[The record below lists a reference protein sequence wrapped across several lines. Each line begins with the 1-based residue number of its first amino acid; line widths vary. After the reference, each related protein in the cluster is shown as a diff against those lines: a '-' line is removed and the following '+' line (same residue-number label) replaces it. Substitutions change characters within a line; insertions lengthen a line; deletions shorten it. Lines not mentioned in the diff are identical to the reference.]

1 MAVCVR
7 RNYLKKRLFSI
18 GLLFLLLGK
27 AIVAL
32 AAKETP
38 PDFTELGKHFEGSV
52 FSLMQKYCL
61 DCHSTKKQQGE
72 LDLERFATLL
82 DVRKAPK
89 VWVKVMEMMVD
100 GEMPPKKKLQLSSA
114 ERKIFLGWVKN
125 YLDKEAL
132 ASTGDPG
139 RVVLRRLS
147 NAEYTYT
154 IQDLTGVALEPVKE
168 FPVDG
173 AAGEGFMNVGDAMV
187 MSPALVQKYLDA
199 AKEVASH
206 AVLQPDGIR
215 FSLGKSRRDWAD
227 ELLFEIRSI
236 YDRHTSGAGATDKVY
251 AWDPN
256 ALDRAMNTSGR
267 VNPTPYFKA
276 LVAHRERLLKNPE
289 AADEVAREEK
299 LNTKYFQKLT
309 KLLTR
314 KGNPSLLL
322 RQLRDELHGAKS
334 SDVPRIAGDVTQ
346 WQGRLWS
353 FGKVGQI
360 GREGRADAWMNP
372 VDPLTLSHE
381 LKLKLPANAKGEIS
395 VFLAAGEAGD
405 GATGDLVRWSKPRL
419 VFKDQPPIPLAAANG
434 VLTRLSTLRRN
445 ELARTAKYLA
455 VISEASAQ
463 GKSIETVASGRALNV
478 KVLEN
483 WVAAVQLAKFARPK
497 ATGHYS
503 EKVFKVG
510 NYDDIRGW
518 GLPATPSLIANKST
532 ETIRFG
538 TLTIPGRS
546 VNMHPSPS
554 LEAVIYWQSPME
566 GRVKLKGYFADSDG
580 VGGNGAAWRVE
591 LLGDEGTGTVAQG
604 EFDNGKSGKF
614 MPEQEYTVKRGDLL
628 KLVVNA
634 RNRNHGYD
642 TTEVALIITEQG
654 GKKREWDLAKEVV
667 DRVHE
672 GNPLV
677 DLLGNPEVW
686 HFCSS
691 TNDLATQDTIPAGS
705 PLAQWRL
712 AAINRK
718 PEAEIQKLAAAV
730 QRVFTG
736 KVEGAA
742 DADEAL
748 RKQYTDSK
756 GPLKWMHLALNG
768 AVLEDVEAKA
778 PAILE
783 YKLPGELVAGAE
795 VVVNATLHPE
805 KGRNGTAQFLLSLAR
820 PDAKALLGQPMVT
833 GTDAGKKME
842 QAYADFRELFPSA
855 MCHAQ
860 IVPVDEVVTMILY
873 HREDEPLKRLM
884 LSDAEA
890 AKLDRLWDEL
900 FFVTQEPLLRV
911 VSHEQLYEFAT
922 QDRKDLLPPLGAL
935 RIPIREEAEAFHE
948 HLKKTEPIHFAALLD
963 LAEGAWRRPL
973 TDTDRKALG
982 KLYETLRSKE
992 LTHERAI
999 RLTLARVLTSP
1010 DFLYR
1015 LERPGQTKEGRKW
1028 ELVSNLELANR
1039 LSYFLWS
1046 SMPDDELMRVMSV
1059 KKSLSDNLIAGQ
1071 VKRMLRDPRT
1081 RRLAVEFACQW
1092 LGIREF
1098 NLNDGKN
1105 ERLYPQFVNLRGTMY
1120 EESVRFFEELFRN
1133 DGSILDLINADHVFL
1148 NDVLAKHYG
1157 IPGVNGKQWRRVE
1170 EAREKGRGGIL
1181 GMGTIL
1187 AKQSGASRTSPILRG
1202 NWVSET
1208 LLGER
1213 LPKPPANV
1221 PDLPEVV
1228 PAGLTARQLIE
1239 KHSSVEACAKCH
1251 AKIDPYGFAL
1261 EQYDAIGRLRPKT
1274 MDTRTKLVDGAMV
1287 EGIEGL
1293 RQYLV
1298 KERLDAFVRQFCK
1311 KLLGYALGRDVS
1323 LSDEPLLK
1331 SMQERLAKNGFR
1343 FSVAVDAIVGSEQFR
1358 SIRSV
1363 AAIKN

>member
-7 RNYLKKRLFSI
+7 RNYPKDRLISVWLVFV
-18 GLLFLLLGK
+18 LLGK
-27 AIVAL
+27 ATIAM
-32 AAKETP
+32 AATNTQSN
-38 PDFTELGKHFEGSV
+38 FTKLGEEFEDTV
-52 FSLMQKYCL
+52 FPLMQKYCL
-61 DCHSTKKQQGE
+61 DCHSTKKQKGK
-72 LDLERFATLL
+72 LDLERFRKLY
-82 DVRKAPK
+82 DVRKHPK
-89 VWVKVMEMMVD
+89 VWVKVVEMMVD
-100 GEMPPKKKLQLSSA
+100 GEMPPKKKPQLSTA
-114 ERKIFLGWVKN
+114 ERKVFLGWVKN

-132 ASTGDPG
+132 ANAGDPG
-139 RVVLRRLS
+139 RVVLRRLN

-173 AAGEGFMNVGDAMV
+173 AAGEGFMNVGDAMA

-199 AKEVASH
+199 AKEVATH
-206 AVLQPDGIR
+206 AVMTPDGIR
-215 FSLGKSRRDWAD
+215 FSLGRSQRDWAD
-227 ELLFEIRSI
+227 ELIYEIRSI
-236 YDRHTSGAGATDKVY
+236 YDRHTSGTGATDEVY

-267 VNPTPYFKA
+267 VNLTPYFQA
-276 LVAHRERLLKNPE
+276 LVAHRERLLKSPE
-289 AADEVAREEK
+289 TADEVAKEEK
-299 LNTKYFQKLT
+299 LNTKYFKKLT
-309 KLLTR
+309 ELLTQ
-314 KGNPSLLL
+314 KENPSLLL
-322 RQLRDELHGAKS
+322 GQLRDELHEAKPA
-334 SDVPRIAGDVTQ
+334 DVPGIAGDVTQ

-360 GREGRADAWMNP
+360 GREGRASAWMNP
-372 VDPLTLSHE
+372 VDPLASSHE
-381 LKLKLPANAKGEIS
+381 LKLKLPSNAKGEIS
-395 VFLAAGEAGD
+395 VFLAAGDAGD
-405 GATGDLVRWSKPRL
+405 GETNDFVRWSKPRL
-419 VFKDQPPIPLAAANG
+419 VLKDQPPIPLATANG
-434 VLTRLSTLRRN
+434 LLARMSTLRRN
-445 ELARTAKYLA
+445 ELARTDKYLA
-455 VISEASAQ
+455 VISKASVQ
-463 GKSIETVASGRALNV
+463 GKSIETVALGRGLNV

-483 WVAAVQLAKFARPK
+483 WVAAVQLAKFAVPK
-497 ATGHYS
+497 ATGHYPG
-503 EKVFKVG
+503 KVDKVG
-510 NYDDIRGW
+510 GYDDIRGW

-538 TLTIPGRS
+538 TLTVPSRS
-546 VNMHPSPS
+546 VNMHPSPN
-554 LEAVIYWQSPME
+554 LEAVIYWQSPMK
-566 GRVKLKGYFADSDG
+566 GKVKLKGYFADSDG

-591 LLGDEGTGTVAQG
+591 WLGETSTGTIAQG
-604 EFDNGKSGKF
+604 EFDNGKRGQF
-614 MPEQEYTVKRGDLL
+614 RPEQEYTVKRGDLL

-654 GKKREWDLAKEVV
+654 GKKREWDLSKEVV

-672 GNPLV
+672 SNPLA
-677 DLLGNPEVW
+677 DLFGNPEVW

-691 TNDLATQDTIPAGS
+691 SNEQTAQATMPAGS
-705 PLAQWRL
+705 TLAKWRL
-712 AAINRK
+712 AVINRK
-718 PEAEIQKLAAAV
+718 PAAEIQKLAADV

-736 KVEGAA
+736 KVESPA

-748 RKQYTDSK
+748 RKQYANSK
-756 GPLKWMHLALNG
+756 GPLKWMYLALNG
-768 AVLEDVEAKA
+768 AMLEDVEAKA

-795 VVVNATLHPE
+795 VVVDAALHPE
-805 KGRNGTAQFLLSLAR
+805 KGRNGTAQFLVSLTR

-833 GTDAGKKME
+833 GADAGTKMA

-900 FFVTQEPLLRV
+900 FFVSQEPLLRV

-922 QDRKDLLPPLGAL
+922 QDRKDLLSPLESL
-935 RIPIREEAEAFHE
+935 RISISKEAEAFRE
-948 HLKKTEPIHFAALLD
+948 HLKKTEPIHFAAILD
-963 LAEGAWRRPL
+963 LAERAWRRPL
-973 TDTDRKALG
+973 TETDRKDLHE
-982 KLYETLRSKE
+982 LYKTLRSKE

-1015 LERPGQTKEGRKW
+1015 LEKPGQKKEGSKW
-1028 ELVSNLELANR
+1028 EQVSNLELANR

-1046 SMPDDELMRVMSV
+1046 SMPDDELMRLMSV
-1059 KKSLSDNLIAGQ
+1059 KKSVNDNLIAGQ
-1071 VKRMLRDPRT
+1071 VKRMLRDPRI

-1092 LGIREF
+1092 LDIREF
-1098 NLNDGKN
+1098 NLDDGKN
-1105 ERLYPQFVNLRGTMY
+1105 ERLYPQFINLRGYMY

-1133 DGSILDLINADHVFL
+1133 DRSILDLLDSDHAFL
-1148 NDVLAKHYG
+1148 NESLAKHYG
-1157 IPGVNGKQWRRVE
+1157 IPGVSGAQWRRV
-1170 EAREKGRGGIL
+1170 AGTRATGRGGIL
-1181 GMGTIL
+1181 GMGTVL

-1221 PDLPEVV
+1221 PDLPETV
-1228 PAGLTARQLIE
+1228 PEGLTARQLIE
-1239 KHSSVEACAKCH
+1239 KHSSEAACAKCH

-1261 EQYDAIGRLRPKT
+1261 EQYDAIGRLRTKT
-1274 MDTRTKLVDGAMV
+1274 VDTKTKLMDGHS
-1287 EGIEGL
+1287 IEGL
-1293 RQYLV
+1293 SGLREYLLN
-1298 KERLDAFVRQFCK
+1298 ERREDVLRQFSK
-1311 KLLGYALGRDVS
+1311 KLLGYALGREVG
-1323 LSDEPLLK
+1323 LSDNPLLE
-1331 SMQERLAKNGFR
+1331 SMREQLAKNDFR
-1343 FSVAVDAIVGSEQFR
+1343 FSIAVETIIKSEQFR
-1358 SIRSV
+1358 SIRTAV
-1363 AAIKN
+1363 VKVD